1 MFWRLTAIKTAQLIS
16 RQFADY
22 IAKTEFGSIP
32 EATVE
37 SARERLIDNI
47 GAGLAG
53 SRSWEFSH
61 RLLKGLKEL
70 GSGDATVFGSKEKLS
85 FAAAAL
91 ANSAFCHSL
100 ELDDGHNNAGV
111 HAGAVVI
118 PTALSVGEK
127 MDSSGK
133 ELITSIVLGYE
144 VIYRIARSIN
154 PNQIRKGFHPSST
167 CGIFGAAAVAAK
179 LLGLDEDGITN
190 ALGLAGLHSAGLM
203 EATLSG
209 QSSKC
214 VMVGHASYAGILS
227 AWLAREGL
235 QGPSSIFE
243 GKFGLFNTMS
253 KDVRVEDVLEGLGTR
268 FEISDTYTKL
278 YPTCRHIHPAIESVF
293 SLKEEYGFS
302 TEEIGRVVVGTHEVA
317 VDLTG
322 RILEPE
328 DASEARFS
336 LPYIIAVAIQE
347 GSVGVRHLEKN
358 FFSDPLLKELSGRV
372 EVRLDQDV
380 SREFPAKRGARVQVI
395 LKDGRS
401 LEKTTYVLKGS
412 PDLPVNKDEIHQKFL
427 ECASGVLKQETAVA
441 LIDAVNGIQCHS
453 DTRSIMKLIC
463 IDR

>member
-1 MFWRLTAIKTAQLIS
+1 MAIKKEQHIS

-37 SARERLIDNI
+37 LTKDRLIDNI

-70 GSGDATVFGSKEKLS
+70 GSGSATVFGCEEKLS
-85 FAAAAL
+85 YAAAAL

-127 MDSSGK
+127 MNSSGK
-133 ELITSIVLGYE
+133 DLITSIVLGYE
-144 VIYRIARSIN
+144 VIYRIARNIN

-203 EATLSG
+203 EATLSE

-227 AWLAREGL
+227 AFLAKEGL

-243 GKFGLFNTMS
+243 GKFGFFNTMS
-253 KDVRVEDVLEGLGTR
+253 EDVRVEDVLEGLGTR
-268 FEISDTYTKL
+268 FEISDTYIKL
-278 YPTCRHIHPAIESVF
+278 YPTCRHIHPAIESLF
-293 SLKEEYGFS
+293 FLKEEYGFS
-302 TEEIGRVVVGTHEVA
+302 AGEISRVIVGTHEVA

-322 RILEPE
+322 RIFEPA
-328 DASEARFS
+328 DPSEARFS
-336 LPYIIAVAIQE
+336 LPYIAAVAIRE
-347 GSVGVRHLEKN
+347 GSVGVRHLEKD
-358 FFSDPLLKELSGRV
+358 FFSDPVLRELAGRI
-372 EVRLDQDV
+372 EVRLDPEV
-380 SREFPAKRGARVQVI
+380 NGEFPTKRGARVQVI

-412 PDLPVNKDEIHQKFL
+412 PDLPVDRNEIHGKFF
-427 ECASGVLKQETAVA
+427 ECASRILKQETAVA
-441 LIDAVNGIQCHS
+441 LIDAVNGIQCHA

>member
-1 MFWRLTAIKTAQLIS
+1 MAIKTEQRIS

-22 IAKTEFGSIP
+22 IAATEFESIP
-32 EATVE
+32 ETTVE
-37 SARERLIDNI
+37 LTKERLIDNI

-53 SRSWEFSH
+53 SRSWEFNH
-61 RLLKGLKEL
+61 RLVKGLKEL
-70 GSGDATVFGSKEKLS
+70 GSGSATVFGSGEKLS
-85 FAAAAL
+85 CAAAAL

-127 MDSSGK
+127 MNSSGK

-167 CGIFGAAAVAAK
+167 CGIFGAAAVAGK
-179 LLGLDEDGITN
+179 LLGLNKDSITN
-190 ALGLAGLHSAGLM
+190 ALGLAGLQSAGLM
-203 EATLSG
+203 ESTLSG

-227 AWLAREGL
+227 AWLAKEGL

-243 GKFGLFNTMS
+243 GKFGFFNTMS
-253 KDVRVEDVLEGLGTR
+253 EDVQTGNVLEGLGTR

-302 TEEIGRVVVGTHEVA
+302 AEEISRVVVGTHEVA
-317 VDLTG
+317 VNMTG
-322 RILEPE
+322 RIFEPR
-328 DASEARFS
+328 DSSEARFS
-336 LPYIIAVAIQE
+336 LPYIIAVAIRE
-347 GSVGVRHLEKN
+347 GSVGVRHLDKS
-358 FFSDPLLKELSGRV
+358 FFSDPILKELSGRV
-372 EVRLDQDV
+372 EVRLDREV
-380 SREFPAKRGARVQVI
+380 SGKFPAKRGARVQVI
-395 LKDGRS
+395 LKDGRI

-412 PDLPVNKDEIHQKFL
+412 PDLPVDRNEIHKKFF
-427 ECASGVLKQETAVA
+427 ECASGVLKQESAVDF
-441 LIDAVNGIQCHS
+441 IDAVNGIQDRS
-453 DTRSIMKLIC
+453 DTRVIMKLLC
-463 IDR
+463 FDR